1 MHQLQIEID
10 ALAALEPD
18 AFRDLVIDSVEQF
31 FDKDIYEEVLKEYSE
46 DDIKKI
52 LKSARQLARRL

>member
-52 LKSARQLARRL
+52 LKSAR